1 MAYALTKYT
10 GDNATTTYTI
20 GFTYRD
26 TGDIVVTVAGVVKTV
41 VTDYTILVGGTQI
54 QFTAAPGTGELI
66 EIKRSTSQ
74 ATRLVDYAA
83 GSVFKESDLDTDSQ
97 QAFFMSQEAIDRA
110 NESIAVD
117 TLNKYDAGSKKISN
131 VADPTAAQ
139 DAVTKNYL
147 ESTWLS
153 TSDKTNLTTVA
164 GKSAELALL
173 GTADAIA
180 DMNTLGTADIVA
192 DMNTFA
198 TADVVADMNTL
209 ATADVVADLNTLATA
224 DVVADMNTLGTAD
237 VVSDMNTLG
246 TAGNVTNMDTLAP
259 KAADISTVAGVAAN
273 VTTVAGVSSDVTTV
287 AGVSANVTTVAGI
300 SANVTTV
307 ATNVADVNSY
317 ANTYNIAASEPGS
330 PSEGELWFDTTN
342 DVMKVYDGGSWQS
355 LGPSPTLS
363 SLLIANH
370 NQITVTSGGD
380 ASVAGKV
387 TVGGDTAAGDDASI
401 GYTAAEGLILTGQGS
416 SSDITVKNDS
426 DTDVITIATGT
437 TTVDFKGGIGVT
449 GTTTTEYLTA
459 TSSMT
464 SPGVYSN
471 TTGSGANVVVDSAG
485 GFARSTSSRRYKN
498 SIEDAAH
505 GLSEVMA
512 LRPVTFKHQ
521 HNGDVIFGGLIAEE
535 VHDAGLSEFVEYSL
549 DDAGEP
555 RPESLF
561 YGPMVSLSLKAIQE
575 LKAELDAE
583 KAKVSDLLSRVTALE
598 SGG

>member
-1 MAYALTKYT
+1 M
-10 GDNATTTYTI
+10 NA
-20 GFTYRD
+20 D
-26 TGDIVVTVAGVVKTV
+26 
-41 VTDYTILVGGTQI
+41 
-54 QFTAAPGTGELI
+54 
-66 EIKRSTSQ
+66 
-74 ATRLVDYAA
+74 
-83 GSVFKESDLDTDSQ
+83 
-97 QAFFMSQEAIDRA
+97 
-110 NESIAVD
+110 
-117 TLNKYDAGSKKISN
+117 
-131 VADPTAAQ
+131 
-139 DAVTKNYL
+139 
-147 ESTWLS
+147 
-153 TSDKTNLTTVA
+153 
-164 GKSAELALL
+164 
-173 GTADAIA
+173 
-180 DMNTLGTADIVA
+180 
-192 DMNTFA
+192 
-198 TADVVADMNTL
+198 
-209 ATADVVADLNTLATA
+209 
-224 DVVADMNTLGTAD
+224 
-237 VVSDMNTLG
+237 
-246 TAGNVTNMDTLAP
+246 
-259 KAADISTVAGVAAN
+259 
-273 VTTVAGVSSDVTTV
+273 
-287 AGVSANVTTVAGI
+287 
-300 SANVTTV
+300 
-307 ATNVADVNSY
+307 
-317 ANTYNIAASEPGS
+317 
-330 PSEGELWFDTTN
+330 
-342 DVMKVYDGGSWQS
+342 
-355 LGPSPTLS
+355 
-363 SLLIANH
+363 
-370 NQITVTSGGD
+370 
-380 ASVAGKV
+380 
-387 TVGGDTAAGDDASI
+387 GDTAAGDDAAIGYTSAEGLILTGQGSTNDITIKNDSDADVITIATGTTNVDVVGDLTVATLTADGDTSAGDNAPI

-416 SSDITVKNDS
+416 TNDVTIKNDADADVITIATGATNVDVVGDLTAATLNADGDTSAGDNATIGYTAAEGLILTGQGSTSDITVKNDA
-426 DTDVITIATGT
+426 DADVLTIATGT

>member
-1 MAYALTKYT
+1 MASTYTTSFGIEKIGTGDQAGTWGATTNHNLDIRDRVASYTTVALSGTTHTLTVRDASPGSGTENLQDGMYRVVKFTGALGGNNTVTIAPNTSKAYFIIINGTTDSGSSGPYSVILSQGSGANVTVENGKSAIVHCDGAGSGAAVADALSNLQLATLTASGDVTSSGTLNALGDTAASDKAAVGYT
-10 GDNATTTYTI
+10 ASEALILTGQGSTNDVTIKNDADADVITIATGATNVDVVGDLTAATLNADGDTSAGDNAT
-20 GFTYRD
+20 
-26 TGDIVVTVAGVVKTV
+26 
-41 VTDYTILVGGTQI
+41 
-54 QFTAAPGTGELI
+54 
-66 EIKRSTSQ
+66 
-74 ATRLVDYAA
+74 
-83 GSVFKESDLDTDSQ
+83 
-97 QAFFMSQEAIDRA
+97 
-110 NESIAVD
+110 
-117 TLNKYDAGSKKISN
+117 
-131 VADPTAAQ
+131 
-139 DAVTKNYL
+139 
-147 ESTWLS
+147 
-153 TSDKTNLTTVA
+153 
-164 GKSAELALL
+164 
-173 GTADAIA
+173 
-180 DMNTLGTADIVA
+180 
-192 DMNTFA
+192 
-198 TADVVADMNTL
+198 
-209 ATADVVADLNTLATA
+209 
-224 DVVADMNTLGTAD
+224 
-237 VVSDMNTLG
+237 
-246 TAGNVTNMDTLAP
+246 
-259 KAADISTVAGVAAN
+259 
-273 VTTVAGVSSDVTTV
+273 
-287 AGVSANVTTVAGI
+287 
-300 SANVTTV
+300 
-307 ATNVADVNSY
+307 
-317 ANTYNIAASEPGS
+317 
-330 PSEGELWFDTTN
+330 
-342 DVMKVYDGGSWQS
+342 
-355 LGPSPTLS
+355 
-363 SLLIANH
+363 
-370 NQITVTSGGD
+370 
-380 ASVAGKV
+380 
-387 TVGGDTAAGDDASI
+387 I

-416 SSDITVKNDS
+416 TSDITVKNDA
-426 DTDVITIATGT
+426 DADVLTIATGT

>member
-1 MAYALTKYT
+1 M
-10 GDNATTTYTI
+10 
-20 GFTYRD
+20 
-26 TGDIVVTVAGVVKTV
+26 
-41 VTDYTILVGGTQI
+41 TDYTILVGGTQI

-180 DMNTLGTADIVA
+180 DMNTLGTADVVA
-192 DMNTFA
+192 DMNTLA

-363 SLLIANH
+363 
-370 NQITVTSGGD
+370 
-380 ASVAGKV
+380 
-387 TVGGDTAAGDDASI
+387 
-401 GYTAAEGLILTGQGS
+401 
-416 SSDITVKNDS
+416 
-426 DTDVITIATGT
+426 
-437 TTVDFKGGIGVT
+437 
-449 GTTTTEYLTA
+449 
-459 TSSMT
+459 
-464 SPGVYSN
+464 
-471 TTGSGANVVVDSAG
+471 
-485 GFARSTSSRRYKN
+485 
-498 SIEDAAH
+498 
-505 GLSEVMA
+505 
-512 LRPVTFKHQ
+512 
-521 HNGDVIFGGLIAEE
+521 
-535 VHDAGLSEFVEYSL
+535 
-549 DDAGEP
+549 
-555 RPESLF
+555 
-561 YGPMVSLSLKAIQE
+561 
-575 LKAELDAE
+575 
-583 KAKVSDLLSRVTALE
+583 
-598 SGG
+598 